1 MATKSRELPELLKPS
16 DVAAR
21 LGVSR
26 TWLYDAARAGRI
38 PSIRIGGGEGPL
50 RFIPED
56 VERWLEDARTA
67 WTAGHSDRPT
77 SRAEV
82 AQRLGARARR
92 GS

>member
-1 MATKSRELPELLKPS
+1 MATNSPDLPELLKPS
-16 DVAAR
+16 VVAAR

-38 PSIRIGGGEGPL
+38 PSIRIGGEEGPL

-56 VERWLEDARTA
+56 IERWLDDARTA
-67 WTAGHSDRPT
+67 WMPGRSARPK

-82 AQRLGARARR
+82 AQLLGVRARR
-92 GS
+92 AS